1 MFCKWI
7 ERYIGEIKKKSGN
20 STTFVSNETRTS
32 VNNYRMKNIGLREN
46 DSTPVSNVTIDDKAG

>member
-20 STTFVSNETRTS
+20 STTFVSNETRNS
-32 VNNYRMKNIGLREN
+32 FNNYRMKNIGLREN